1 MAPLG
6 PSVTSE
12 EVINDHSP
20 RPCQLWVGRGGG
32 PPTVSYI
39 ILTTLFFS
47 CGLSIEALRDW
58 HGDPLRLIGSLNCVT
73 AREAEQTLSPL

>member
-1 MAPLG
+1 MTTTLIPVSTG
-6 PSVTSE
+6 VRGVE
-12 EVINDHSP
+12 GW
-20 RPCQLWVGRGGG
+20 QGGG
-32 PPTVSYI
+32 GGSPPTASYI

-47 CGLSIEALRDW
+47 CGLSIGAPRDW

>member
-1 MAPLG
+1 MTTTLIPVSTG
-6 PSVTSE
+6 
-12 EVINDHSP
+12 
-20 RPCQLWVGRGGG
+20 GRGGG
-32 PPTVSYI
+32 RSPPTVSYI

-47 CGLSIEALRDW
+47 CGLSIEAPCDW